1 MAADEDISAEQKIKK
16 LQDWEKAKR
25 KELEDKKKELEEKKK
40 ELEQLETKS
49 QTEIEKAREEIEE
62 QIEEI
67 ALEEKRRF
75 EELEE
80 IRKKKEAEARSLE
93 EAINEEEGKGRIREV
108 PRQKG
113 YGEAIEEI
121 LRGNPTVYD
130 LTNYNVM
137 NQLERLAADAL
148 KRPLSTTER
157 SFVDLVQYHAERM
170 RQNEFYT
177 GKDPN
182 DYINRELKKIDQ
194 INRSIRERAEQTGD
208 YRP

>member
-1 MAADEDISAEQKIKK
+1 MAEDDDISAEERIKK
-16 LQDWEKAKR
+16 LQAWEKAKR

-49 QTEIEKAREEIEE
+49 KKEIEKAREKIEE
-62 QIEEI
+62 EIEEI
-67 ALEEKRRF
+67 ALEEKRKF

-80 IRKKKEAEARSLE
+80 ARKRKEAEERSLE
-93 EAINEEEGKGRIREV
+93 GAIAEEENKGRVREV
-108 PRQKG
+108 PQQRG
-113 YGEAIEEI
+113 YGEVIEEI

-130 LTNYNVM
+130 ITNYNVM
-137 NQLERLAADAL
+137 NQLERLAVDAL
-148 KRPLSTTER
+148 KRSLTSTER

-170 RQNEFYT
+170 KQSEFYAS
-177 GKDPN
+177 KDPDN
-182 DYINRELKKIDQ
+182 YITRELKKIDQ